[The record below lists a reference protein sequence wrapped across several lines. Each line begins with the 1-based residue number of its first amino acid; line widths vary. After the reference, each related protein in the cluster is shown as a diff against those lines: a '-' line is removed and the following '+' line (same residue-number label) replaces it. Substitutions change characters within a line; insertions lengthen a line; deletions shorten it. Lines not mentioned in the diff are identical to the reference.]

1 MITETS
7 SLLAIFGL
15 AVTLSA
21 YLSAIRLIAIQKIQ
35 DLPGN
40 DQKTEDK
47 KWDLRKKLGWLTLA
61 DVPMVLSAFLLG
73 LFLLWDYLLLDLYE
87 GKWCKWWDQVTSK
100 DLQEWLSFLGLWFF
114 LIAGTVMVILH
125 MVAWWNTAKSL
136 LKGKKI
142 IESEPAKE
150 SQPQSASAAIIEANT
165 TTETPATEIKPPP
178 EKP

>member
-40 DQKTEDK
+40 DQKTE
-47 KWDLRKKLGWLTLA
+47 
-61 DVPMVLSAFLLG
+61 VLSAFLLG